1 MEQTDPPAKVAS
13 NDQLGL
19 DAEARKCAQGYTR
32 GSLDRCANMRCTY
45 EGMDGERYRCDRCG
59 ESYFLDYEE
68 MR

>member
-19 DAEARKCAQGYTR
+19 GSEARKCVQ
-32 GSLDRCANMRCTY
+32 ANPQMCTNLKCTY
-45 EGMDGERYRCDRCG
+45 EGMDGERYRCDVCG
-59 ESYFLDYEE
+59 RSYFLDYED